1 MPLKFN
7 TYSISAITQAV
18 QDVPKNQRDSIE
30 TYLLMNIDRSVPGNQ
45 ALNTLLSS
53 HFPGADLMIN
63 DSSQRAARRDLSDIA
78 WQTMLLQVAADAAI
92 DRPEG
97 VARHIGILFRP
108 EASLENQMFNGD
120 LRLAIA
126 EKDYHMLTEM
136 YNDHISNLEPYD
148 TADFQDLTDEELVG
162 KFSQLY
168 ALYNVAQD
176 AAQLLNPTKSNDL
189 GANLSDESKDRLQK
203 LANDMPLF
211 AALMSRF
218 EMICH
223 PYYEK
228 VDTGKLAQEDAITVK
243 TRDLAKDSTDAQFF
257 AQAQQQADRTFDLQ
271 FARQLQRNQIDLSSV
286 KICDLEQKEYTFNT
300 PSDISCGEAFR
311 QGKPLVCR
319 DAKGHTIAFRPENN
333 KLIET
338 NARVLVDN
346 AAHASMTT
354 QVNALVELATGSVTN
369 PFWMLTGSNQY
380 KDLKK
385 ETARQAQERL
395 RSKMDICRMM
405 QYHRV
410 PNH

>member
-126 EKDYHMLTEM
+126 EKDHHMLTEM

-211 AALMSRF
+211 MSLAFIRSEILESLIDALPSVPF
-218 EMICH
+218 AST
-223 PYYEK
+223 
-228 VDTGKLAQEDAITVK
+228 VDAVLSNMLTAITI
-243 TRDLAKDSTDAQFF
+243 ASTFF
-257 AQAQQQADRTFDLQ
+257 AIFIIY
-271 FARQLQRNQIDLSSV
+271 NSSHV
-286 KICDLEQKEYTFNT
+286 SCDLLLIYTPKNGNSFLTCKKMSHFSYEMQKQK
-300 PSDISCGEAFR
+300 ISCIYF
-311 QGKPLVCR
+311 PL
-319 DAKGHTIAFRPENN
+319 RPACGRRH
-333 KLIET
+333 LGT
-338 NARVLVDN
+338 
-346 AAHASMTT
+346 
-354 QVNALVELATGSVTN
+354 
-369 PFWMLTGSNQY
+369 PFHL
-380 KDLKK
+380 
-385 ETARQAQERL
+385 
-395 RSKMDICRMM
+395 
-405 QYHRV
+405 
-410 PNH
+410 P